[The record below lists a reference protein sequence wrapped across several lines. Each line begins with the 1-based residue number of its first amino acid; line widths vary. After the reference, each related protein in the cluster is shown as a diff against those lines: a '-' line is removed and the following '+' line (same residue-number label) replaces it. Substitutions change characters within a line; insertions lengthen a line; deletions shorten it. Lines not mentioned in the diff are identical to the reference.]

1 MNNNLARR
9 YGPWTGLAIAAVAYF
24 PRFAKDPTGVT
35 LYPQAA
41 DCLLHHQL
49 IPHCALAFT
58 YPPPFALLMI
68 PFVPLPIWARDILW
82 YLVTWGALVVVWR
95 GCESLAFRLCKGAWT
110 ERELATFRVLSG
122 LLSLK
127 FILAVFENQAY
138 DLLALALIVA
148 GLCAIANGRAS
159 GAVGL
164 ALAAAIKATPLIFLP
179 WLVITRRY
187 MAAAAFVLVLA
198 LVSLLPDLLFAPANA
213 AHGHLFTWASDVAG
227 ASLRNQTAP
236 GNLAFWSGS
245 NLLNH
250 SLRGAVARIIDE
262 RADPALFKSVL
273 YATWLVFAAALGGLL
288 LKSPKRD
295 GFTGIDASLLL
306 IGMLMLSP
314 MTSRSHYVALV
325 LPFMMLIALAI
336 RNGAARRYLA
346 PILSASFVL
355 TTLSS
360 NDLVGQRITDWS
372 YFYSLMPLGTLV
384 LMAGLGAYI
393 WAQSA
398 ASLAAKA
405 TRPPRSAD
413 APDEQGRGG
422 VIPDD
427 AEKAAG

>member
-1 MNNNLARR
+1 MFTDVGRR
-9 YGPWTGLAIAAVAYF
+9 YGPWMGLIVAAVAYF

-68 PFVPLPIWARDILW
+68 PFVPLPIWARDVLW
-82 YLVTWGALVVVWR
+82 YLLTWGALAVVWR
-95 GCESLAFRLCKGAWT
+95 GCESLAFRACKGVWT
-110 ERELATFRVLSG
+110 EHELATFRVLSG

-127 FILAVFENQAY
+127 FILAVLENQAY
-138 DLLALALIVA
+138 DLLALAFIVA
-148 GLCAIANGRAS
+148 GLCAIANGRVA
-159 GAVGL
+159 GAAAL

-187 MAAAAFVLVLA
+187 MAAAVFVLVLA

-213 AHGHLFTWASDVAG
+213 AHGHLVTWASDVAG
-227 ASLRNQTAP
+227 ASLRNQSGP

-295 GFTGIDASLLL
+295 DFTGVDASLLL

-314 MTSRSHYVALV
+314 MTSRSHYVVLV
-325 LPFMMLIALAI
+325 LPFMVLTAVAI
-336 RNGAARRYLA
+336 RDDRARRYLA
-346 PILSASFVL
+346 PILSAGFVL

-384 LMAGLGAYI
+384 LMAGLGACI
-393 WAQSA
+393 CAQPA
-398 ASLAAKA
+398 ASPAAEA
-405 TRPPRSAD
+405 IWQARSAN

-422 VIPDD
+422 VIPDH